1 MYMHTIV
8 SRLLKPFPVIKSVAF
23 VTYKEWSAYRS
34 HMLVSLFVGPVN
46 FLVQYF
52 IWHAVYSTRGSIN
65 GLTLE
70 QMIAYFGAAAV
81 INYIIYDSADWNLN
95 MLIHTGRFVTYIIR
109 PMSHRLFAFSQ
120 KVGHRLLGV
129 IIEAAPVYLIITFVF
144 GVRLVP
150 AQPLWAV
157 LSTALGFVMYFLI
170 NYCIGIIG
178 FWLVRAEG
186 VRRMVQ
192 ILNMVLRGTFIPLV
206 FFPDA
211 LQKVLFFLPFQYAM
225 YVPVRVFAGSY
236 ELAGW
241 SFTPPQITGIQGLA
255 VIIMFFITELLW
267 RLGVRRFTGVGV

>member
-1 MYMHTIV
+1 MSSIV
-8 SRLLKPFPVIKSVAF
+8 AKLLKPFPVLKSVAV

-52 IWHAVYSTRGSIN
+52 IWHAVFSTRGSLN
-65 GLTLE
+65 GMTLE

-109 PMSHRLFAFSQ
+109 PMSHRLFAFAQ
-120 KVGHRLLGV
+120 KAGHRALGI
-129 IIEAAPVYLIITFVF
+129 IIEAVPVYLIITLVF
-144 GVRLVP
+144 GVRLLP

-157 LSTALGFVMYFLI
+157 LSIALGFVMYFLI

-192 ILNMVLRGTFIPLV
+192 IVNMVLRGSFIPLV
-206 FFPDA
+206 FFPDVI
-211 LQKVLFFLPFQYAM
+211 QKILFFLPFQYAM

-236 ELAGW
+236 DLAGY
-241 SFTPPQITGIQGLA
+241 SFTLPQIVGIQALA
-255 VIIMFFITELLW
+255 VAAMFLLTEFLW

>member
-1 MYMHTIV
+1 MNTLAA
-8 SRLLKPFPVIKSVAF
+8 RLLKPFPVIRSVAF

-52 IWHAVYSTRGSIN
+52 IWHAVYSTRGSLN
-65 GLTLE
+65 GLSLE
-70 QMIAYFGAAAV
+70 QMITYFGAAAV

-129 IIEAAPVYLIITFVF
+129 IIEAVPVYLIITLAF
-144 GVRLVP
+144 GVRLAP
-150 AQPLWAV
+150 ADPLWAL
-157 LSTALGFVMYFLI
+157 LSVALGFVMYFLI

-206 FFPDA
+206 FFPDVF
-211 LQKVLFFLPFQYAM
+211 QKILFFLPFQYAM
-225 YVPVRVFAGSY
+225 YVPVRVFTGNY

-241 SFTPPQITGIQGLA
+241 SFTLPQIVSIQALA
-255 VIIMFFITELLW
+255 VVSMFFITELLW

>member
-1 MYMHTIV
+1 MNGITA
-8 SRLLKPFPVIKSVAF
+8 RLLKPFPVIKSVAF

-109 PMSHRLFAFSQ
+109 PLSHRLFAFSQ
-120 KVGHRLLGV
+120 KVGHRLLGI
-129 IIEAAPVYLIITFVF
+129 IIEAVPVYLIITFVF

-150 AQPLWAV
+150 ADPFWAV
-157 LSTALGFVMYFLI
+157 LSIALGFVMYFLI

-241 SFTPPQITGIQGLA
+241 SFTLPQITGIQALA
-255 VIIMFFITELLW
+255 VIIMFFVTELLW